1 MATERGLDRVVF
13 FTDAVV
19 AIAITLLVLPL
30 VDLVP
35 EFSGEKG
42 ANFTRF
48 VVDNQN
54 QLLGFALSFVVIASL
69 WRTHHAVFQHVRAY
83 TQRILRLTLLWAF
96 TIVLLPLPTA
106 LISEL
111 PSEPLSI
118 AAYVGT
124 MTLSSAVLTTI
135 AVTIYRNP
143 HLSPDDYP
151 MQFSGVMVNA
161 VTTALFATA
170 LVVAVFVP
178 HVNLWAM
185 LLLLFIQPIS
195 SSLTQL
201 HARRQPARDAAR
213 AAKAPRDRSK

>member
-35 EFSGEKG
+35 KFSTEDG
-42 ANFTRF
+42 ANFSRF
-48 VVDNQN
+48 VKDNRD
-54 QLLGFALSFVVIASL
+54 QLLGFGLSFVVIASL

-83 TQRILRLTLLWAF
+83 TQGILRLTLLWAF

-111 PSEPLSI
+111 PTEPLSI

-124 MTLSSAVLTTI
+124 MTLSSLVLTTI
-135 AVTIYRNP
+135 TITIYRNP
-143 HLSPDDYP
+143 KLSPVDYP
-151 MQFSGVMVNA
+151 MQYSGAAVNV
-161 VTTALFATA
+161 VTTVLFATA
-170 LVVAVFVP
+170 LIVAVFVP

-185 LLLLFIQPIS
+185 LLLLLIQPVT
-195 SSLTQL
+195 SLVTQL
-201 HARRQPARDAAR
+201 HARRQPAGSI
-213 AAKAPRDRSK
+213 APAQHPADTP